1 MHGVGGARPVIL
13 GISGS
18 ERAGG
23 NTDLALAYAG
33 DLVRSRGAAFHTV
46 YLRDHRISPCS
57 PCGDCNSRPTPCA
70 LADDM
75 PGIVEKM
82 RQADGIIYAVPVHG
96 FGLAHL
102 MQIFIE
108 RAGVGFLRFDRPLA
122 NKVGGIIVTGR
133 RYSDASVHNQL
144 VDNLL
149 LNRMILV
156 GSGFPALL
164 RNTSR
169 EPGLN
174 DTEGLDALER
184 MAHRMID
191 MALLLRAARAAGGSP
206 ILPLDDRNERVER
219 GTRGERGAAQIE
231 PQPIR
236 GQQQPARGEQP
247 TPTRQPTHRAIH

>member
-1 MHGVGGARPVIL
+1 MQEQRPVVL
-13 GISGS
+13 GICGS

-23 NTDLALAYAG
+23 NTDLALEHAAR
-33 DLVRSRGAAFHTV
+33 LVELRGADFRTIH
-46 YLRDHRISPCS
+46 LRDHRVSPCS
-57 PCGDCNSRPTPCA
+57 PCGDCNYRAEPCA
-70 LADDM
+70 LPDAM
-75 PGIVEKM
+75 PQIIEEMK
-82 RQADGIIYAVPVHG
+82 RADGIIYATPVHG

-133 RYSDASVHNQL
+133 RYSEGSVHNQL

-169 EPGLN
+169 EPELT
-174 DTEGLDALER
+174 DTEGLEAVER
-184 MAHRMID
+184 MVERMLD
-191 MALLLRAARAAGGSP
+191 MIQLLRRHEDATGEP
-206 ILPLDDRNERVER
+206 VLPPHDRNERAGRVR
-219 GTRGERGAAQIE
+219 
-231 PQPIR
+231 
-236 GQQQPARGEQP
+236 
-247 TPTRQPTHRAIH
+247 IH

>member
-1 MHGVGGARPVIL
+1 MQDTQGVRPVIL

-23 NTDLALAYAG
+23 NTDLALDHAG
-33 DLVRSRGAAFHTV
+33 DLVRERGAVFRTIH
-46 YLRDHRISPCS
+46 LRDHRISPCS
-57 PCGDCNSRPTPCA
+57 PCGDCNARTSPCE
-70 LADDM
+70 LKDDM
-75 PGIVEKM
+75 PAIVEEMK
-82 RQADGIIYAVPVHG
+82 RADGIIYAVPVHG

-122 NKVGGIIVTGR
+122 NKVGGIIVTSR

-164 RNTSR
+164 RNSAK
-169 EPGLN
+169 EPGLT
-174 DTEGLDALER
+174 DVEGLDALER
-184 MAHRMID
+184 MTHRMID
-191 MALLLRAARAAGGSP
+191 MTLLLRRHQAATGEP
-206 ILPLDDRNERVER
+206 VLLPDDRNERV
-219 GTRGERGAAQIE
+219 
-231 PQPIR
+231 
-236 GQQQPARGEQP
+236 ARAHSM
-247 TPTRQPTHRAIH
+247 T

>member
-1 MHGVGGARPVIL
+1 MHGSEDTRPVIL

-23 NTDLALAYAG
+23 NTDLALDHAG
-33 DLVRSRGAAFHTV
+33 RLVRDRGAVFRQVH
-46 YLRDHRISPCS
+46 LRDHRISPCS
-57 PCGDCNSRPTPCA
+57 PCGDCNNRTLPCA
-70 LADDM
+70 LPDDM
-75 PGIVEKM
+75 PAIVEEMK
-82 RQADGIIYAVPVHG
+82 RADGIIYAVPVHG

-108 RAGVGFLRFDRPLA
+108 RVGVGYLRFDRPLA

-149 LNRMILV
+149 LNRMIMV

-169 EPGLN
+169 EPGLT
-174 DTEGLDALER
+174 DAEGLDALER
-184 MAHRMID
+184 MVHRMLD
-191 MALLLRAARAAGGSP
+191 MAVLLRRVRTTSGEP
-206 ILPLDDRNERVER
+206 LLPLDDRNERVV
-219 GTRGERGAAQIE
+219 
-231 PQPIR
+231 
-236 GQQQPARGEQP
+236 
-247 TPTRQPTHRAIH
+247 RQRSAS

>member
-1 MHGVGGARPVIL
+1 MQGVPEKAPVIL

-23 NTDLALAYAG
+23 NTDLALGYAG
-33 DLVRSRGAAFHTV
+33 DLVRERGGVFRTV
-46 YLRDHRISPCS
+46 YLREHTISPCS
-57 PCGDCNSRPTPCA
+57 PCGDCNSRTIPCA
-70 LADDM
+70 LPDDTA
-75 PGIVEKM
+75 GIVEEMK
-82 RQADGIIYAVPVHG
+82 RADGIIYAVPVHG

-102 MQIFIE
+102 MQIFVE
-108 RAGVGFLRFDRPLA
+108 RVGVGYLRFDRPLA

-184 MAHRMID
+184 MTDRMVD
-191 MALLLRAARAAGGSP
+191 MTLLLRRAQATSEGP
-206 ILPLDDRNERVER
+206 VLPLEDRNERVER
-219 GTRGERGAAQIE
+219 
-231 PQPIR
+231 
-236 GQQQPARGEQP
+236 ARS
-247 TPTRQPTHRAIH
+247 TPRAS

>member
-1 MHGVGGARPVIL
+1 MQGLRGAEPVIL

-18 ERAGG
+18 ENAGG
-23 NTDLALAYAG
+23 NTDLALEYAG
-33 DLVRSRGAAFHTV
+33 DLVRRRGGVFRTV
-46 YLRDHRISPCS
+46 HLRDHRISPCS
-57 PCGDCNSRPTPCA
+57 PCGDCNSRTSPCA
-70 LADDM
+70 LPDDM
-75 PGIVEKM
+75 PTIIEEMK
-82 RQADGIIYAVPVHG
+82 RADGIIYAVPVHG

-108 RAGVGFLRFDRPLA
+108 RAGVGYLRFDRPLA

-174 DTEGLDALER
+174 DPEGLDALER
-184 MAHRMID
+184 MAHRMMD
-191 MALLLRAARAAGGSP
+191 MALLLRNVQATANGP
-206 ILPLDDRNERVER
+206 VLPLDDRNERV
-219 GTRGERGAAQIE
+219 
-231 PQPIR
+231 
-236 GQQQPARGEQP
+236 ARV
-247 TPTRQPTHRAIH
+247 RSAS

>member
-1 MHGVGGARPVIL
+1 MTQDIQGERPVVL

-23 NTDLALAYAG
+23 NTDLALEYAG
-33 DLVRSRGAAFHTV
+33 RLVRERGAVFRTV

-57 PCGDCNSRPTPCA
+57 PCGDCNARTLPCA
-70 LADDM
+70 LKDDT
-75 PGIVEKM
+75 PAIVEEMK
-82 RQADGIIYAVPVHG
+82 RADGIIYAVPVHG

-133 RYSDASVHNQL
+133 RYSDSSVHNQI

-164 RNTSR
+164 RNTSK

-174 DTEGLDALER
+174 DIEGLDALER
-184 MAHRMID
+184 MTHRMID
-191 MALLLRAARAAGGSP
+191 MTQLLRRHQAATGEP
-206 ILPLDDRNERVER
+206 VLLPDDRNERV
-219 GTRGERGAAQIE
+219 
-231 PQPIR
+231 
-236 GQQQPARGEQP
+236 ARAHS
-247 TPTRQPTHRAIH
+247 TS

>member
-1 MHGVGGARPVIL
+1 MRTAEATPQSIREDRPVIL

-23 NTDLALAYAG
+23 NTDLALQYAG
-33 DLVRSRGAAFHTV
+33 KLVRERGAEFQAV

-57 PCGDCNSRPTPCA
+57 PCGDCNNRTSACG
-70 LADDM
+70 LGDDM
-75 PGIVEKM
+75 PAVVDRM

-108 RAGVGFLRFDRPLA
+108 RAGVGYLRFDRPLA
-122 NKVGGIIVTGR
+122 NKVGGIIVTAR

-164 RNTSR
+164 RNTSKK
-169 EPGLN
+169 PGLN
-174 DTEGLDALER
+174 DPEGVDALER
-184 MAHRMID
+184 MAHRMVD
-191 MALLLRAARAAGGSP
+191 MTLLLRRHRSVTGEP
-206 ILPLDDRNERVER
+206 VLPVDDRNERVVR
-219 GTRGERGAAQIE
+219 RHPHLVDGTRR
-231 PQPIR
+231 
-236 GQQQPARGEQP
+236 PA
-247 TPTRQPTHRAIH
+247 

>member
-1 MHGVGGARPVIL
+1 MQGAHGARPVIL

-23 NTDLALAYAG
+23 NTDLALEHAG
-33 DLVRSRGAAFHTV
+33 KLVRGRDAVFRQVH
-46 YLRDHRISPCS
+46 LRDHRISPCS
-57 PCGDCNSRPTPCA
+57 PCGDCNNRTSPCV
-70 LADDM
+70 LRDDTAA
-75 PGIVEKM
+75 IVEEMK
-82 RQADGIIYAVPVHG
+82 RADGIIYAVPVHG

-108 RAGVGFLRFDRPLA
+108 RAGVGYLRFDRPLA

-149 LNRMILV
+149 LNRMIMV

-164 RNTSR
+164 RNPSR

-174 DTEGLDALER
+174 DPEGLDALER
-184 MAHRMID
+184 MVHRMVD
-191 MALLLRAARAAGGSP
+191 MTLLLRMVRATTDEP
-206 ILPLDDRNERVER
+206 LLPLDDLNERVVRER
-219 GTRGERGAAQIE
+219 SVS
-231 PQPIR
+231 
-236 GQQQPARGEQP
+236 
-247 TPTRQPTHRAIH
+247 

>member
-1 MHGVGGARPVIL
+1 MLTAQGTPQVIRGDRPVIL

-23 NTDLALAYAG
+23 NTDLALQYAG
-33 DLVRSRGAAFHTV
+33 KLVRERGAEFQAV
-46 YLRDHRISPCS
+46 YLREHRISPCS
-57 PCGDCNSRPTPCA
+57 PCGDCNNRTTPCT
-70 LADDM
+70 LRDDM
-75 PGIVEKM
+75 PAVIDRM

-108 RAGVGFLRFDRPLA
+108 RAGVGYLRFERPLA
-122 NKVGGIIVTGR
+122 NKVGGIIVTAR

-164 RNTSR
+164 RNTSK

-174 DTEGLDALER
+174 DPEGIDALER
-184 MAHRMID
+184 MAHRMVD
-191 MALLLRAARAAGGSP
+191 MALLLRRHQAATGEPVLP
-206 ILPLDDRNERVER
+206 IDDQNERVVR
-219 GTRGERGAAQIE
+219 PRPLLIDRD
-231 PQPIR
+231 R
-236 GQQQPARGEQP
+236 RPA
-247 TPTRQPTHRAIH
+247 